1 VKAERGAGVR
11 ILSVSDIVVPELV
24 GASSPVETNSIELI
38 LGCGDLPPEYLA
50 GLKATYDVPLY
61 YVLGN
66 HDIRHEQV
74 PHGCLNISR
83 RIVTHGDFSFL
94 GFSGSRWYNGNPN
107 QYREREMR
115 AQIRKLWFPLWRLS
129 GLDVL
134 VTHAPPRHVHDAEDR
149 CHRGF
154 SCYRDFI
161 RKYRPRFL
169 IHGHIHRV
177 FETPAERLSVV
188 NETKVLNSYG
198 YHIFEI

>member
-1 VKAERGAGVR
+1 MR

-24 GASSPVETNSIELI
+24 GTSSPVESNSIDLI

-50 GLKATYDVPLY
+50 SLKAKYDVPLY

-74 PHGCLNISR
+74 PHGCLNISG

-115 AQIRKLWFPLWRLS
+115 AQIRKLWFPLWRLN

-177 FETPAERLSVV
+177 FETPAQRLSVV

-198 YHIFEI
+198 HHIFEI